1 MAAPTLTPQTLRG
14 IWAAIP
20 IPWTEDA
27 RIDEETFRRNLRA
40 LCEAKVSGIYTTG
53 STGEFY
59 ALDEEEFRRVV
70 GMLVEECRPYGI
82 PTQAA
87 CGSTSTRATLRQ
99 LEYVRSGGCD
109 GAQVVIPFWMD
120 LSDADL
126 LGFFRDVTAACPA
139 LPLVSYNIPRAKRFL
154 LAADYKKI
162 KEIAP
167 QLIGVKFT
175 FAGSHY
181 GDLMEAIELLPELSF
196 FVGEG
201 FLASAMRVG
210 ARGSYSSLVL
220 MNPLLMMRYYRDC
233 ADGRWDAAFEM
244 QTSIRR
250 FVRELV
256 AMLNAN
262 GLGGA
267 DPVIDKGLAVAAG
280 LLKGHQRTRAPYT
293 GWSDDGTRQVR
304 AWLAKHHPEWVQGLH
319 CP

>member
-1 MAAPTLTPQTLRG
+1 MAAPALTPQTLCG

-20 IPWTEDA
+20 IPWTEDD

-59 ALDEEEFRRVV
+59 ALDEPEFCRVV
-70 GMLVEECRPYGI
+70 SILVEECRPYGML
-82 PTQAA
+82 TQAA

-99 LEYVRSGGCD
+99 LEHVQRVGCD

-126 LGFFRDVTAACPA
+126 LGFFRDVTAACPD

-162 KEIAP
+162 KEVAP

-175 FAGSHY
+175 FVGSHF
-181 GDLMEAIELLPELSF
+181 GDLLEAIVLLPDLSF

-220 MNPLLMMRYYRDC
+220 MNPTLMMKYYRDC
-233 ADGRWDAAFEM
+233 ADGRWDAAFEV
-244 QTSIRR
+244 QASIRR
-250 FVRELV
+250 FVRDLFAFMKEQ
-256 AMLNAN
+256 N
-262 GLGGA
+262 LGGA

-280 LLKGHQRTRAPYT
+280 FLKGHQRTRAPYT
-293 GWSDDGTRQVR
+293 GWPDEGVRQVR
-304 AWLAKHHPEWVQGLH
+304 AWLAKHHPEWVGA
-319 CP
+319 

>member
-1 MAAPTLTPQTLRG
+1 
-14 IWAAIP
+14 
-20 IPWTEDA
+20 
-27 RIDEETFRRNLRA
+27 
-40 LCEAKVSGIYTTG
+40 
-53 STGEFY
+53 
-59 ALDEEEFRRVV
+59 
-70 GMLVEECRPYGI
+70 
-82 PTQAA
+82 
-87 CGSTSTRATLRQ
+87 LRQ
-99 LEYVRSGGCD
+99 LEYVRSVGCD
-109 GAQVVIPFWMD
+109 GTQVVIPFWMD

-175 FAGSHY
+175 FAGSHF

-244 QTSIRR
+244 QASIRR
-250 FVRELV
+250 FVRELS
-256 AMLNAN
+256 AFMKEQD
-262 GLGGA
+262 LGGA

-280 LLKGHQRTRAPYT
+280 FLKGHQRTRAPYT
-293 GWSDDGTRQVR
+293 GWTDEGVIKIRR
-304 AWLAKHHPEWVQGLH
+304 WLEASHPEWIGAR
-319 CP
+319 P